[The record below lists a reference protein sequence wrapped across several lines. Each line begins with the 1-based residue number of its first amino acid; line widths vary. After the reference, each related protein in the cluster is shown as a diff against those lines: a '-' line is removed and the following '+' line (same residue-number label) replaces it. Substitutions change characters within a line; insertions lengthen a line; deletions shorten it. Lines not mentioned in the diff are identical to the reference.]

1 MGQREIVQP
10 TPYLYE
16 RKLVFLFFFLLLLD
30 GILRKWLLPSYST
43 PIMIV
48 KQILAIY
55 MVFVGYKKGLIKS
68 GWATFSVVLGYI
80 SFVTTLL
87 FGHHNLLIA
96 FWGCQNWWFGI
107 PLCIFISK
115 VVTKRDLLFILR
127 VVVLFSIINGIITA
141 LQYFSPITSFL
152 NKQIGGELVDKFHRG
167 TTISELG
174 GMFRCSGIF
183 GYITQSSIFQPLAL
197 GSILYFFFTHKKIVP
212 QYNNYLLLF
221 SILAYVLT
229 CAFSISRTT
238 IFMSLLSLGLILIG
252 AFKLVSQLKNIFL
265 YLPIFLLSIS
275 FVLTRPG
282 VAKGIDT
289 LNDRFEHASKK
300 ENVMEG
306 NIEDLLYR
314 SIFYTVE
321 GIIDP
326 KTLDGEEIPFW
337 GFGQG
342 ISTQVGGRLSGLGKK
357 NAGFAYAEW
366 DSKRIICESGLLL
379 GILILICRLGF
390 VLSFALPIY
399 KLAKQNI
406 YLPLFLYPSFF
417 FGFFFLNV
425 WGNTFLFNFA
435 LLCGGLCLASIKIG
449 KNENKC
455 SIFWR
460 KNSHVGYSS

>member
-1 MGQREIVQP
+1 M
-10 TPYLYE
+10 
-16 RKLVFLFFFLLLLD
+16 
-30 GILRKWLLPSYST
+30 LPSLST
-43 PIMIV
+43 PIMLV
-48 KQILAIY
+48 KQVLAIY
-55 MVFVGYKKGLIKS
+55 MVFIGYKNGLIKN
-68 GWATFSVVLGYI
+68 GWATFSVVLGCI

-87 FGHHNLLIA
+87 FGHHDLLIA

-107 PLCIFISK
+107 PLCIFIAK
-115 VVTKRDLLFILR
+115 VVSKDDLNFMLRFI
-127 VVVLFSIINGIITA
+127 VFFSIANGFITA

-152 NKQIGGELVDKFHRG
+152 NRQIGGELVDKFNQS
-167 TTISELG
+167 TSISELG
-174 GMFRCSGIF
+174 GMFRCSGLF

-197 GSILYFFFTHKKIVP
+197 GCILFFFFMHKKITHR
-212 QYNNYLLLF
+212 YSNYILLF
-221 SILAYVLT
+221 SIISYALT

-238 IFMSLLSLGLILIG
+238 IFMSLLSLAFILIG
-252 AFKLVSQLKNIFL
+252 AFKLVSQSKNIFL
-265 YLPIFLLSIS
+265 YLPIFLLLIL

-289 LNDRFEHASKK
+289 LSTRFEYASKK
-300 ENVMEG
+300 ENAVEG

-314 SIFYTVE
+314 GIFYTIE
-321 GIIDP
+321 GIVNP
-326 KTLDGEEIPFW
+326 KTLDGEEVPFW

-390 VLSFALPIY
+390 VLSFIFPIY
-399 KLAKQNI
+399 KLTKRGI

-435 LLCGGLCLASIKIG
+435 LLCGGLCLASIKIA
-449 KNENKC
+449 KYDNKR
-455 SIFWR
+455 SFLWR
-460 KNSHVGYSS
+460 KNTHAGYSA